1 MNSKKGTI
9 YLIQPAELVGTK
21 RYKIGC
27 SSKNDLERCKKGY
40 KKGTRFMDIR
50 ECDDPFAVEREVKT
64 RFNTKFNL
72 IAGKEYFEG
81 NEADIKKEFND
92 VVSKFTLLK
101 QHDDVYFK
109 FKNQGISIYPLL
121 PKSKALFNIEDN
133 DIPIDDNILTTPDI
147 NKKEYEFLIQKQVDN
162 WATAED
168 KLKIKR
174 YIFKKCLGLDY
185 LNCDEL
191 GRSIVKN
198 YDFSTLKKYVGLISD
213 KNIPF
218 SNDNFYIEEVKK
230 VEVIK
235 NIIENLGFKNMYDRT
250 TKLSSDE
257 FKQRISLL
265 DVFDDDKAMRIL
277 FKIRSIKNKFDSLK
291 SFLGCVNSILQPYS
305 LKINSNRKKINQ
317 IETQVYK
324 LDYVLGRENIDELL
338 QYRIN
343 KGFSIN
349 TDIRHFTNNNY
360 YAELIKIKEMDVDSD
375 DDTKYKMELD

>member
-1 MNSKKGTI
+1 
-9 YLIQPAELVGTK
+9 
-21 RYKIGC
+21 
-27 SSKNDLERCKKGY
+27 
-40 KKGTRFMDIR
+40 MDIR